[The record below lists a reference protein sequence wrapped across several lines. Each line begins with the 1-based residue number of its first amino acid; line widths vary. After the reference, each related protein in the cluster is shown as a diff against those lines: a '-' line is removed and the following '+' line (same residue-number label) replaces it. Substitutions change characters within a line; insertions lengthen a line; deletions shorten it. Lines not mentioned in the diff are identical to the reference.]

1 MNTKP
6 ISIGRTFILAAAGLL
21 ILSGAPSAAA
31 ADIEPSSLRTSAAP
45 GFLGEW
51 ALTVDVEGGP
61 SMHMLLNFVDVKGK
75 LGATLQKAS
84 QASPQ
89 VITDITEASL
99 ALKLRYHMLLGDT
112 EVPMALILRISSA
125 GVMTGSLG
133 DIGAAEGEEGHGFLG
148 LGLFAARV
156 HGTKGGKIP
165 GRAILDLDGE
175 IVRITYVAQQT
186 KSPDFKAI
194 AGMKDGDVVRFT
206 RARAAKLFTDVD
218 LRFGNEIIMAEN
230 AGKNYPG
237 VYSLW
242 LKKAGSGWNL
252 VFNSEPDIWGTMRDP
267 GKDVA
272 EVPLVS
278 SKLSEEERKFVVDL
292 TEDGDG
298 GVLRLAWGPNEWK
311 TKFSVVR

>member
-6 ISIGRTFILAAAGLL
+6 ISIGRTSILVVAGLL
-21 ILSGAPSAAA
+21 ILLGAPSATA
-31 ADIEPSSLRTSAAP
+31 ADIEPSSLRTSAAL

-51 ALTVDVEGGP
+51 ALKVDVEGGP

-75 LGATLQKAS
+75 LGATIQKAAE
-84 QASPQ
+84 ASPH
-89 VITDITEASL
+89 VITDITESSL

-112 EVPMALILRISSA
+112 EVPVALILRISSA
-125 GVMTGSLG
+125 GVMSGSFG
-133 DIGAAEGEEGHGFLG
+133 DIGASEGEEGHGFLG

-156 HGTKGGKIP
+156 QGTKGGKIP

-175 IVRITYVAQQT
+175 TVRVTYVAQQT

-194 AGMKDGDVVRFT
+194 ANLKDGDVVRFT
-206 RARAAKLFTDVD
+206 LGRASKLFTDVD

-230 AGKNYPG
+230 VGKNYPG

-267 GKDVA
+267 SRDVA

-278 SKLSEEERKFVVDL
+278 TMLSEEERKFVIDL
-292 TEDGDG
+292 EEDGEG
-298 GVLRLAWGPNEWK
+298 GVIRLAWGPNEWK
-311 TKFSVVR
+311 TKFTVVQ

>member
-6 ISIGRTFILAAAGLL
+6 ISMGRTFILAAVGLL
-21 ILSGAPSAAA
+21 IFSGAPSAAA

-99 ALKLRYHMLLGDT
+99 ARKLRYHMLLGDT

-125 GVMTGSLG
+125 GLMTGSLG
-133 DIGAAEGEEGHGFLG
+133 DIGKSEGEEGHGFLG

-156 HGTKGGKIP
+156 HGAKGGKIP

-175 IVRITYVAQQT
+175 TVRVTYVAQDT

-194 AGMKDGDVVRFT
+194 ADLKDGDVIRFT
-206 RARAAKLFTDVD
+206 LGRGAKLFSDGG
-218 LRFGNEIIMAEN
+218 LRLGREII
-230 AGKNYPG
+230 
-237 VYSLW
+237 
-242 LKKAGSGWNL
+242 
-252 VFNSEPDIWGTMRDP
+252 
-267 GKDVA
+267 
-272 EVPLVS
+272 
-278 SKLSEEERKFVVDL
+278 
-292 TEDGDG
+292 
-298 GVLRLAWGPNEWK
+298 LA
-311 TKFSVVR
+311 